1 MFVFRCS
8 MFDVFFPNICRLR
21 HLSADRLDDLIRA
34 DEELQFHLFELA
46 GAEGE
51 VSRVDFVPERLAHL
65 CDAEGHLLPRRFE
78 HVLELGEDG
87 LRGFRAEISDALGI
101 LDWTDVGLEHQIELL
116 GWCKKAAAFVAVVGA
131 VFYFLGT
138 LVTRHGVRN
147 AALSIILFCDFSRA
161 VGRLCWGSRTAN

>member
-1 MFVFRCS
+1 MFGVRCS
-8 MFDVFFPNICRLR
+8 RFGVFFPNICRVR
-21 HLSADRLDDLIRA
+21 HLPADRLDDLIRA

-51 VSRVDFVPERLAHL
+51 VSRVDFVAERLADL
-65 CDAEGHLLPRRFE
+65 RDAERNLLTRNFEDRFE
-78 HVLELGEDG
+78 LREDG

-131 VFYFLGT
+131 VFYFLRT

-161 VGRLCWGSRTAN
+161 VGRLS